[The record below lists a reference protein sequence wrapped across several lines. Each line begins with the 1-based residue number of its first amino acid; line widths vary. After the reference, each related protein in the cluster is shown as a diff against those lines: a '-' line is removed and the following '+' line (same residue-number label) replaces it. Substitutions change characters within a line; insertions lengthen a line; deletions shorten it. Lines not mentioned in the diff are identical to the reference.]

1 MLARRPE
8 ISGRGRFWTVQSRTM
23 ARPREFDADDALE
36 RATRL
41 FWTKGFEQTSL
52 DELCAATGL
61 GRSSLY
67 AAFGDKRA
75 LYLRTLARY
84 EERSA
89 ARIAAALAGKPIREG
104 LAAFL
109 GALIDDIVAG
119 PGRRGCF
126 IGNCAAELARLD
138 RSAAAQVRASLERIE
153 AAFRHALVGAK
164 ERGELSVQ
172 ADPAALA
179 RFLTAGIQGLRLV
192 GKANPERVALEDIA
206 SAMLRCLDFKER

>member
-1 MLARRPE
+1 
-8 ISGRGRFWTVQSRTM
+8 M

-52 DELCAATGL
+52 DELCVATGL

-67 AAFGDKRA
+67 AAFGDKRG
-75 LYLRTLARY
+75 LYLRALARY

-89 ARIAAALAGKPIREG
+89 ARIAQALAGKPIRDG

-109 GALIDDIVAG
+109 GTLVDDIVAG

-138 RSAAAQVRASLERIE
+138 ATTAARVRRSLERIE
-153 AAFRHALVGAK
+153 AAFRDALAK
-164 ERGELSVQ
+164 DLGSD
-172 ADPAALA
+172 ADVAALA

-192 GKANPERVALEDIA
+192 GKANPDRAALEDIA
-206 SAMLRCLDFKER
+206 SVMLRCLDAKEK